1 MAGIKAHCT
10 TVSMT
15 PVAVGNP
22 IHGEIVWG
30 EEVGVGVG
38 VGRRCNGSGSGKMK
52 DWEWEGEGVGVES

>member
-38 VGRRCNGSGSGKMK
+38 RRCNGSGSGKMK